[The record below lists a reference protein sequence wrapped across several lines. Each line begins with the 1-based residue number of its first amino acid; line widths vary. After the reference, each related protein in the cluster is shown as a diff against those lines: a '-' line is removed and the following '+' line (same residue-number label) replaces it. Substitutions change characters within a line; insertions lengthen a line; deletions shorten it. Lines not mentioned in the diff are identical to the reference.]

1 MDTSLQTELRKFLQ
15 DDAAREANL
24 LSAGYQGFAYL
35 YKSETKKLVIKQASG
50 GFLTGWFHQ
59 MMLGREARA
68 YELLSGLAGV
78 AGTHGML
85 DDKYLVLDYIES
97 RSLKDERRTLQDRER
112 FYATLHEII
121 AAFHAAGVAHG
132 DLKRK
137 DNILVDLYEQ
147 PHVIDFGAAVRRDG
161 GLFDRLMYP
170 LVARFDFNAWIKMK
184 YDNNY
189 AAISAE
195 DQQWYRPS
203 IVEGGIRVL
212 RRFWRTVTFRQARK
226 RRQQNNSED

>member
-1 MDTSLQTELRKFLQ
+1 MHTSLQTELRKFMQ
-15 DDAAREANL
+15 DDAVREANR

-35 YKSETKKLVIKQASG
+35 YTGEAKKLVIKKAG
-50 GFLTGWFHQ
+50 GGILTGWFHQ
-59 MMLGREARA
+59 MMLSREARA
-68 YELLSGLAGV
+68 YEQLDGLAGV
-78 AGTHGML
+78 AHTYGML
-85 DDKYLVLDYIES
+85 DDKYLVLDFIES
-97 RSLKDERRTLQDRER
+97 RSLKDERRTLQDREQ

-121 AAFHAAGVAHG
+121 TGFHAAGVAHG

-137 DNILVDLYEQ
+137 DNILVDTYEQ
-147 PHVIDFGAAVRRDG
+147 PHVIDFGASVRRDG

-170 LVARFDFNAWIKMK
+170 LVARFDFNAWIKVK

-195 DQQWYRPS
+195 DQQWYRPT
-203 IVEGGIRVL
+203 IVENSVRVL

-226 RRQQNNSED
+226 RSQQNNSED